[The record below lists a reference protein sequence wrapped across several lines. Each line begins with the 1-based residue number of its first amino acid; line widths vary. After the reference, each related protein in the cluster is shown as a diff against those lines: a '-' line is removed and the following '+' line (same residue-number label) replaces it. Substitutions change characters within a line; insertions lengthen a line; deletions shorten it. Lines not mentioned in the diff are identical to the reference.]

1 MPVVGFDLAFRRV
14 LADGTA
20 WGDVGPY
27 EELRGTLRF
36 AIDPLHSANRRITD
50 VTLAPRNR
58 QGRVEFAADVSII
71 LPVERARGS
80 GRLLLDVVN
89 RGNRVALPN
98 FNRAP
103 RLFIG
108 PETSSDAPVALGDGF
123 LMRRGYTVVACG
135 WQVDTPAYPALVHL
149 CQGQD
154 VPGLSGCVYMQLQ
167 SSEDTHNF
175 LLSDK
180 NHRAYPAAD
189 LDEPEAR
196 LERRDMPD
204 APARLVPRAS
214 WRFGRLDEHGIYVPD
229 PHYICSAQGFQKGD
243 LYQLVY
249 TTNWAPVL
257 GLSFAALRD
266 CVSWCKYGA
275 AIAPP
280 ITGIRYAY
288 AYGRSQTG
296 RYLRT
301 YIYNDFNLDEQGRE
315 VLDGIIANVA
325 GGMRGEFNQRFG
337 QNSKDRNNMLAQLFP
352 FSSVSQTDPQSGQ
365 TDSLHRRLDERGSRL
380 KVFYTNSSAE
390 YHRGDASLIHTDPD
404 GTRDVDAGVNARVY
418 HFSGTE
424 HGLGTWPPTDM
435 APTGEGGE
443 SHSQNLRSVIDY
455 APLLRACLVNL
466 DRWVVEGMAPP
477 PSQHPRIDDGT
488 AVPPAALEQVFDRIP
503 HSSYPVRHAL
513 PHRRD
518 YGMHTELEQTH
529 LLPPKVG
536 LPYGTRVAAVD
547 ADGNEVAGIAL
558 PEIAVPLATHTG
570 WSLRHPD
577 IGGTQQLLM
586 FAGGTIPFAAD
597 ETARQ
602 ATGDPRPSIAARYA
616 SKDDYLARVRQAAER
631 LVQERYLLAEDI
643 NVCLTQASK
652 FWDYFSEGKSGAQA

>member
-14 LADGTA
+14 LADGKA
-20 WGDVGPY
+20 WGDIGPY
-27 EELRGTLRF
+27 EELRGALRF
-36 AIDPLHSANRRITD
+36 AIDPLHTANSRITD
-50 VTLAPRNR
+50 VALAPRNH

-71 LPVERARGS
+71 LPVERARSS

-108 PETSSDAPVALGDGF
+108 PDTPLDAPVVLGDGF
-123 LMRRGYTVVACG
+123 LMRYGYTVVACG
-135 WQVDTPAYPALVHL
+135 WQVDTPEYPALIHIP
-149 CQGQD
+149 QGQEA
-154 VPGLSGCVYMQLQ
+154 PGLSGRIYVQLQ
-167 SSEDTHNF
+167 SSVDTQNF

-180 NHRAYPAAD
+180 NHKAYPVAD
-189 LDEPEAR
+189 MDEPEAL
-196 LERRDMPD
+196 LEKRDMPD
-204 APARLVPRAS
+204 GPAQLVPRAS
-214 WRFGRLDEHGIYVPD
+214 WRFGRLDDHGTYVPD
-229 PHYICSAQGFQKGD
+229 PHYICSRQGFQKGC
-243 LYQLVY
+243 LYQIVY
-249 TTNWAPVL
+249 TTHRAPVL

-280 ITGIRYAY
+280 IMGIRYAY

-337 QNSKDRNNMLAQLFP
+337 QNSKDRSNMLAQLFP
-352 FSSVSQTDPQSGQ
+352 FHSVSQTDTSTGQ
-365 TDSLHRRLDERGSRL
+365 TDALHRHLDERGSPL

-404 GTRDVDAGVNARVY
+404 GTRDVDAGANARVY
-418 HFSGTE
+418 HFTGTE
-424 HGLGTWPPTDM
+424 HGLGTWPPTDV

-443 SHSQNLRSVIDY
+443 SRSQNLRSIVDY

-466 DRWVVEGMAPP
+466 DRWVVAGVEPP

-503 HSSYPVRHAL
+503 HSAYPVRHAL

-518 YGMHTELEQTH
+518 YGMHPDLEQTH
-529 LLPPKVG
+529 LLPPRVG

-547 ADGNEVAGIAL
+547 ADGNEVAGITL

-570 WSLRHPD
+570 WTLRHGD

-586 FAGGTIPFAAD
+586 FAGGTMPFAAD

-616 SKDDYLARVRQAAER
+616 SRDDYLVRVRQAAEQ
-631 LVQERYLLAEDI
+631 LVQARYLLAEDVD
-643 NVCLTQASK
+643 VCLAQASK
-652 FWDYFSEGKSGAQA
+652 FWDYFATGAAHG